1 MAAGKNHS
9 AYSIGD
15 LAERTGCRAE
25 TVRYYELAGLMP
37 DPPRSAGGHRLY
49 EAGHL
54 KRLNF
59 IRRAR
64 ELGFTVEQVRSLLA
78 LADSGDFTCADVK
91 GMTLGHRDVVRRKLA
106 DLRRLDRAL
115 ADLAAQCEG
124 DGGRDCAIFDALF
137 DAVGPRPTG

>member
-1 MAAGKNHS
+1 MNATRAHH

-25 TVRYYELAGLMP
+25 TVRYYEREGLMP
-37 DPPRSAGGHRLY
+37 DPPRSGGGHRLY
-49 EAGHL
+49 DAEHL

-64 ELGFTVEQVRSLLA
+64 ELGFTVEQVRSLLG
-78 LADSGDFTCADVK
+78 LADSGDFTCAEVK
-91 GMTLGHRDVVRRKLA
+91 EMTLSHREEVRRKLA

-115 ADLAAQCEG
+115 ADLAASCEG
-124 DGGRDCAIFDALF
+124 DSGRECVIFDALF
-137 DAVGPRPTG
+137 SSQAR